1 MLIITFIVALA
12 ASFIAAI
19 VFVRGLMQLYHN
31 NEKSRGSM
39 ASVLIIGRLAVIA
52 SAVIFALFN
61 L

>member
-12 ASFIAAI
+12 ASFIVAI
-19 VFVRGLMQLYHN
+19 VFVRGLMQRYHN

-39 ASVLIIGRLAVIA
+39 ASGFIIGLLGVIA
-52 SAVIFALFN
+52 SAVIFGFFN